1 MKTGYVTDAYQSSR
15 RPRDNMNLE
24 LRDMVT
30 ERVTRISS
38 ADKGGAL
45 VVQNTNDYVSEGNRQ
60 LQNRSIILN

>member
-1 MKTGYVTDAYQSSR
+1 
-15 RPRDNMNLE
+15 MNLE